1 MCILEKNPPYNLF
14 KRVGGFFILEEKVV
28 ERRVHKLELRARNK
42 GSITG
47 VSDVLCFD
55 EEEIRLVTELGILSV
70 KGKELHVTRLDLE
83 KQEVDIAGKVDSLIY
98 DRARGES
105 VQGKEG
111 MIKRFFK

>member
-1 MCILEKNPPYNLF
+1 M
-14 KRVGGFFILEEKVV
+14 
-28 ERRVHKLELRARNK
+28 
-42 GSITG
+42 
-47 VSDVLCFD
+47 
-55 EEEIRLVTELGILSV
+55 TELGILSV
-70 KGKELHVTRLDLE
+70 NGKELHVTRLDLE

>member
-1 MCILEKNPPYNLF
+1 M
-14 KRVGGFFILEEKVV
+14 EEKVV
-28 ERRVHKLELRARNK
+28 ERRAHKLELRARNK

-111 MIKRFFK
+111 MIQRFFK

>member
-1 MCILEKNPPYNLF
+1 M
-14 KRVGGFFILEEKVV
+14 EEKVV
-28 ERRVHKLELRARNK
+28 ERRAHKLELRARNK
-42 GSITG
+42 ESITG

>member
-1 MCILEKNPPYNLF
+1 M
-14 KRVGGFFILEEKVV
+14 
-28 ERRVHKLELRARNK
+28 
-42 GSITG
+42 
-47 VSDVLCFD
+47 LCFD

>member
-1 MCILEKNPPYNLF
+1 M
-14 KRVGGFFILEEKVV
+14 
-28 ERRVHKLELRARNK
+28 ERRAHKLELRARNK

-83 KQEVDIAGKVDSLIY
+83 KP
-98 DRARGES
+98 RGRHCRESRQPYLRPGQGVES
-105 VQGKEG
+105 VQGKRRNDKEV
-111 MIKRFFK
+111 F

>member
-1 MCILEKNPPYNLF
+1 M
-14 KRVGGFFILEEKVV
+14 EEKVV
-28 ERRVHKLELRARNK
+28 ERRAHKLELRARNK

-55 EEEIRLVTELGILSV
+55 EEEIRLVTEL

>member
-1 MCILEKNPPYNLF
+1 M
-14 KRVGGFFILEEKVV
+14 EEKVV
-28 ERRVHKLELRARNK
+28 ERRAHKLELRARNK
-42 GSITG
+42 VSITG
-47 VSDVLCFD
+47 VSDLLCFY

>member
-1 MCILEKNPPYNLF
+1 M
-14 KRVGGFFILEEKVV
+14 EEKVV
-28 ERRVHKLELRARNK
+28 ERRAHILELRACNK

>member
-1 MCILEKNPPYNLF
+1 M
-14 KRVGGFFILEEKVV
+14 EEKVV
-28 ERRVHKLELRARNK
+28 ERRAHKLELRARNK

-83 KQEVDIAGKVDSLIY
+83 KQEVDIAGPYL
-98 DRARGES
+98 RP
-105 VQGKEG
+105 GKG
-111 MIKRFFK
+111 RKCAGKRRNNKEVF